1 MNFISFRRYYLDLIL
16 EENKHV
22 FKGRVL
28 DVGGKR
34 DNRRGSF
41 EPPYEQVE
49 DWVFLNNDKQTNPD
63 ILIDLPNIPLEDN
76 SIDVVLC
83 TEVME
88 YIYDFRELLFQ
99 MGRVIKPGGVLILST
114 PFIGALHGDSEGDYY
129 RFTESLL
136 IKELTDSFTIESV
149 ERMGGIVAVI
159 YDLFRSYMS
168 YQTKRSFMIRVL
180 SALFIKSNRFFI
192 WLDKKSFKNNY
203 YINSG
208 FLLVVRKK

>member
-1 MNFISFRRYYLDLIL
+1 
-16 EENKHV
+16 
-22 FKGRVL
+22 
-28 DVGGKR
+28 
-34 DNRRGSF
+34 
-41 EPPYEQVE
+41 
-49 DWVFLNNDKQTNPD
+49 
-63 ILIDLPNIPLEDN
+63 
-76 SIDVVLC
+76 
-83 TEVME
+83 ME

>member
-114 PFIGALHGDSEGDYY
+114 PFISALHGDSEGDYY

>member
-1 MNFISFRRYYLDLIL
+1 LNFISFRRYYLDLIL

>member
-180 SALFIKSNRFFI
+180 SALFIKSNRFFTPTI
-192 WLDKKSFKNNY
+192 LLS
-203 YINSG
+203 INSS
-208 FLLVVRKK
+208 LLTILFPT

>member
-1 MNFISFRRYYLDLIL
+1 LDLIL

-49 DWVFLNNDKQTNPD
+49 DWFFLNNDKQTNPD

>member
-49 DWVFLNNDKQTNPD
+49 DWFFLNNDKQTNPD

>member
-1 MNFISFRRYYLDLIL
+1 LDLIL

-49 DWVFLNNDKQTNPD
+49 DWFFLNNDKQTNPD

-192 WLDKKSFKNNY
+192 WLDKKFFKNNY

>member
-1 MNFISFRRYYLDLIL
+1 MDLIL

-49 DWVFLNNDKQTNPD
+49 DWFFLNNDKQTNPD

-192 WLDKKSFKNNY
+192 WLDKKFFKNNY

>member
-99 MGRVIKPGGVLILST
+99 MGRVIKPGGVLILT
-114 PFIGALHGDSEGDYY
+114 QDQYL
-129 RFTESLL
+129 
-136 IKELTDSFTIESV
+136 
-149 ERMGGIVAVI
+149 M
-159 YDLFRSYMS
+159 
-168 YQTKRSFMIRVL
+168 
-180 SALFIKSNRFFI
+180 
-192 WLDKKSFKNNY
+192 
-203 YINSG
+203 
-208 FLLVVRKK
+208 

>member
-1 MNFISFRRYYLDLIL
+1 LDLIL